1 MKLKSKHLVPLIVV
15 IFVAGIAGTMAFN
28 LWRTEGSK
36 IPAKFSTGEHEGEY
50 KPSDIRG
57 SYTFSNISETFK
69 IPLEDL
75 SKAFGLDAIKNVAE
89 FQCKELKVL
98 YPEPPEGEI
107 GTDSAKLFVALYTG
121 LPHTPEETTRL
132 PTPALSVLREK
143 LSKEELEEVKKII
156 VDLSALQPVSSQP
169 AASQDTEEHESD
181 QDRDVR
187 GKTTFADLRDW
198 KLTKEDI
205 EQVLGIPMGKPGVT
219 VRDHCTANEI
229 EFSEVKIALQ
239 ALVDAKN
246 Q

>member
-1 MKLKSKHLVPLIVV
+1 MKLKSKHLVPLILVV
-15 IFVAGIAGTMAFN
+15 FAAGIAGTMAFN

-50 KPSDIRG
+50 NPADIRG

-75 SKAFGLDAIKNVAE
+75 SRAFGLDGVENVAE

-98 YPEPPEGEI
+98 YPEPEEGEI

-121 LPHTPEETTRL
+121 LPHTREETTRL
-132 PTPALSVLREK
+132 PTPALSVLKDK
-143 LSKEELEEVKKII
+143 LSEHELREVKKIT
-156 VDLSALQPVSSQP
+156 VSLSDLKSVSSQET
-169 AASQDTEEHESD
+169 AEQAND
-181 QDRDVR
+181 QDRAVR
-187 GKTTFADLRDW
+187 GKTTFSDLQDW
-198 KLTKEDI
+198 KLAKQEI
-205 EQVLGIPMGKPGVT
+205 EQLLGIPMGKPGVT

-229 EFSEVKIALQ
+229 EFSEVKTALQ
-239 ALVDAKN
+239 ALVDTKN

>member
-1 MKLKSKHLVPLIVV
+1 MKLKSKHLVPLILVV
-15 IFVAGIAGTMAFN
+15 FIAGIAGTMAFN

-50 KPSDIRG
+50 NPADIRG

-75 SKAFGLDAIKNVAE
+75 SRAFGLDGVENVAE

-98 YPEPPEGEI
+98 YPEPEEGEI
-107 GTDSAKLFVALYTG
+107 GTDSTKLFVALYTG

-132 PTPALSVLREK
+132 PTPALSVLKDK
-143 LSKEELEEVKKII
+143 LSEQELEEVKKIT
-156 VDLSALQPVSSQP
+156 VSLSDLKPVSSQET
-169 AASQDTEEHESD
+169 AEQAND
-181 QDRDVR
+181 QDRAVR
-187 GKTTFADLRDW
+187 GKTTFSDLRDW
-198 KLTKEDI
+198 KLTKEEI
-205 EQVLGIPMGKPGVT
+205 EQLLGIPMGKPGVT

-229 EFSEVKIALQ
+229 EFSEVKTALQ
-239 ALVDAKN
+239 ALVDTKN

>member
-1 MKLKSKHLVPLIVV
+1 MKLKSKHLVPLILVV
-15 IFVAGIAGTMAFN
+15 FAAGIAGTMAFN

-50 KPSDIRG
+50 NPADIRG

-75 SKAFGLDAIKNVAE
+75 SRAFGLDGVQNVAE

-98 YPEPPEGEI
+98 YPEPEEGEI
-107 GTDSAKLFVALYTG
+107 GTDSAKLFVALCTG

-132 PTPALSVLREK
+132 PTPALSVLKDK
-143 LSKEELEEVKKII
+143 LSEQELEEVKKIT
-156 VDLSALQPVSSQP
+156 VSLSDLKPVSSQET
-169 AASQDTEEHESD
+169 AEQAND
-181 QDRDVR
+181 QDRAVR
-187 GKTTFADLRDW
+187 GNTTFGELRDW
-198 KLTKEDI
+198 KLAKEDI

-229 EFSEVKIALQ
+229 EFSEVKTALQ
-239 ALVDAKN
+239 ALVDTKN

>member
-1 MKLKSKHLVPLIVV
+1 MKLKSKHLVPLILV

-36 IPAKFSTGEHEGEY
+36 IPAKFKTGEHEGEY
-50 KPSDIRG
+50 NPADIRG
-57 SYTFSNISETFK
+57 SYTFSNISENFK

-75 SKAFGLDAIKNVAE
+75 GKAFGLDGIENVAE

-98 YPEPPEGEI
+98 YPEPEEGEI

-143 LSKEELEEVKKII
+143 LSETQLEEVKKII
-156 VDLSALQPVSSQP
+156 INLSASKPVSSQET
-169 AASQDTEEHESD
+169 AAEQAGD
-181 QDRDVR
+181 QDRGVR
-187 GKTTFADLRDW
+187 GNTTFGELRDW
-198 KLTKEDI
+198 KLAKEDI
-205 EQVLGIPMGKPGVT
+205 EHVLGIPMGKPGVT

-229 EFSEVKIALQ
+229 EFGEVKTALQ

-246 Q
+246 R

>member
-1 MKLKSKHLVPLIVV
+1 MKLKSKHLVPLILVV
-15 IFVAGIAGTMAFN
+15 FAAGIAGTMAFN

-50 KPSDIRG
+50 NPADIRG

-75 SKAFGLDAIKNVAE
+75 SRAFGLDGVENVAE

-98 YPEPPEGEI
+98 YPEPEEGEI
-107 GTDSAKLFVALYTG
+107 GTDSTKLFVALYTG

-132 PTPALSVLREK
+132 PTPALSVLKDK
-143 LSKEELEEVKKII
+143 LSEHELQEVKKIT
-156 VDLSALQPVSSQP
+156 VSLSDLKPVSSQET
-169 AASQDTEEHESD
+169 AEQAND
-181 QDRDVR
+181 QDRAVR
-187 GKTTFADLRDW
+187 GKTTFSDLRDW
-198 KLTKEDI
+198 KLTKQEI
-205 EQVLGIPMGKPGVT
+205 EQLLGIPMGKPGVT

-229 EFSEVKIALQ
+229 EFSEVKTALQ
-239 ALVDAKN
+239 ALVDTKN

>member
-1 MKLKSKHLVPLIVV
+1 MKLKSKHLVPLILVV
-15 IFVAGIAGTMAFN
+15 FIAGIAGTMAFN

-50 KPSDIRG
+50 NPADIRG

-75 SKAFGLDAIKNVAE
+75 SRAFGLDGVENVAE

-98 YPEPPEGEI
+98 YPEPEEGEI
-107 GTDSAKLFVALYTG
+107 GTDSTKLFVALYTG

-132 PTPALSVLREK
+132 PTPALSVLKDK
-143 LSKEELEEVKKII
+143 LSEHELQEVKKIT
-156 VDLSALQPVSSQP
+156 VSLSDLKPVSSQET
-169 AASQDTEEHESD
+169 AEQAND
-181 QDRDVR
+181 QDRAVR
-187 GKTTFADLRDW
+187 GKTTFSDLQDW
-198 KLTKEDI
+198 KLTKEEI
-205 EQVLGIPMGKPGVT
+205 EQLLGIPMGKPGVT

-229 EFSEVKIALQ
+229 EFSEVKTALQ
-239 ALVDAKN
+239 ALVDTKN

>member
-1 MKLKSKHLVPLIVV
+1 MKLKSKHLVPLILVV
-15 IFVAGIAGTMAFN
+15 FAAGIAGTMAFN

-50 KPSDIRG
+50 NPADIRG

-75 SKAFGLDAIKNVAE
+75 SRAFGLDGVQNVAE

-98 YPEPPEGEI
+98 YPEPEEGEI

-132 PTPALSVLREK
+132 PTPALSVLKDK
-143 LSKEELEEVKKII
+143 LSEQELEEVKKIT
-156 VDLSALQPVSSQP
+156 VSLSDLKPVSSQET
-169 AASQDTEEHESD
+169 AEQAND
-181 QDRDVR
+181 QDRAVR
-187 GKTTFADLRDW
+187 GNTTFGELRDW
-198 KLTKEDI
+198 KLAKEDI

-229 EFSEVKIALQ
+229 EFSEVKTALQ
-239 ALVDAKN
+239 ALVDTKN